1 MTPKASAGKQ
11 AEGQMRVAQGEARG
25 ASGEVA
31 AIYIAPAKG
40 AAMVSL
46 TEARAV
52 PGQGIEGDRYFKG
65 SGTYSGRRDQHD
77 DLTLIELEV
86 IEALGKELGV
96 ALGPGDARR
105 NVVTKGIALNE
116 MIGREF
122 RIGDV
127 RLKGLRLCEPCL
139 HLESLTKP
147 GVLDGLVHR
156 GGLRAAILT
165 EGTIRVG
172 DRLEERE

>member
-1 MTPKASAGKQ
+1 
-11 AEGQMRVAQGEARG
+11 
-25 ASGEVA
+25 
-31 AIYIAPAKG
+31 
-40 AAMVSL
+40 MVSL

-52 PGQGIEGDRYFKG
+52 PGRGIEGDRYFKG
-65 SGTYSGRRDQHD
+65 TGTYSGRRDQHD

-86 IEALGKELGV
+86 IEALAKELGV

-116 MIGREF
+116 LIGREF

-147 GVLDGLVHR
+147 GVLEGLVRR

-172 DRLEERE
+172 DVLEKGG